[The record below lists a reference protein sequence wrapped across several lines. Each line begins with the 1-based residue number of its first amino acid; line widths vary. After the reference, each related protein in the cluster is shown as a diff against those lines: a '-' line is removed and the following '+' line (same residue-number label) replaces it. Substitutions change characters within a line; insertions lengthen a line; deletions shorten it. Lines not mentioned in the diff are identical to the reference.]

1 MYCANRKEVQME
13 SSTSFLIGIA
23 ALALFLYSSAVP
35 WLVRKKQYLT
45 IAASMVLIFLAQ
57 FGIFW
62 QINSQEETRLAAWI
76 FTGAIFLGFVYDL
89 VAEYLWRV
97 K

>member
-1 MYCANRKEVQME
+1 MYCANLKEAWME

-45 IAASMVLIFLAQ
+45 IAASIVLIFLAQ
-57 FGIFW
+57 VVILW
-62 QINSQEETRLAAWI
+62 QLASYEEMLIAAWI
-76 FTGAIFLGFVYDL
+76 FTGATLLGFAYDIG
-89 VAEYLWRV
+89 AAYLWRV